1 MSKRPAAFRDVVVIP
16 STGTRIDIPAGAD
29 DDAIDELVL
38 SHPEVLARA
47 ARQRRRRETGE
58 PGIPAAQVY
67 QELGLTP
74 AVEAP
79 TPPDSTRP
87 ERRSDNGPAAAHKG
101 RILVRVPVSVH
112 DELAEKAAA
121 EGTTINQLIL
131 HYVSRG
137 LGADTG
143 R

>member
-1 MSKRPAAFRDVVVIP
+1 MNKRPTASRDVVVIP

-38 SHPEVLARA
+38 SHPEVVARA
-47 ARQRRRRETGE
+47 TRQQRRRAAGE
-58 PGIPAAQVY
+58 RGIPATEVY
-67 QELGLTP
+67 EELGLP
-74 AVEAP
+74 PPEPVRRKRRQDNEAA
-79 TPPDSTRP
+79 D
-87 ERRSDNGPAAAHKG
+87 AHKG
-101 RILVRVPVSVH
+101 RIVVRVPISVH

-137 LGADTG
+137 LGADAG